1 MRNAK
6 LLMGVVAPALAIIAP
21 AGAAAPG
28 VDASG
33 QLSIGVVGFVPVV
46 CRASLETNA
55 VAPRVGTAN
64 LGKLNEFCNSA
75 AGYRVVASYSPSLA
89 GGKLTV
95 DGNVIDLTA
104 SGSAVVSQSD
114 HAGIESRKVTLDL
127 PRGATDGSISFRIE
141 PR

>member
-1 MRNAK
+1 GRNLPFAAPFANLRLTIGSETTLTSKWHPEQSFRSQVMRNAK

-28 VDASG
+28 VDASV

-64 LGKLNEFCNSA
+64 LGKLNE
-75 AGYRVVASYSPSLA
+75 
-89 GGKLTV
+89 
-95 DGNVIDLTA
+95 
-104 SGSAVVSQSD
+104 
-114 HAGIESRKVTLDL
+114 
-127 PRGATDGSISFRIE
+127 
-141 PR
+141 